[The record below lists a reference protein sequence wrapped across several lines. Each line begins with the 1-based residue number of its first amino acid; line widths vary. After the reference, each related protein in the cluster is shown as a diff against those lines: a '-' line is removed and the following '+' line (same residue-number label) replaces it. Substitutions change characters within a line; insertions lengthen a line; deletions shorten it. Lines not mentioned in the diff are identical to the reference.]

1 MTATPR
7 DTVLIFRLGSIGDT
21 VVALPCFHGIARR
34 FPDHRRVLLTNALT
48 NVRASSAE
56 SVLDGTGLIE
66 EVIYYPVG
74 DFSAR
79 LVLALRREIRRF
91 RPSALIYLAE
101 RPTAGPVL
109 RDIAFFKW
117 AGIARIIGAPW
128 RESMRSC
135 ITDPATGQLEHE
147 AERLARILQ
156 PSVPVSLAAPN
167 WDMHLSDGELARA
180 DAVLAPIAASRPV
193 IAIAP
198 GAKIA
203 AKDWGRDRWSDL
215 LRRLVPEHGELP
227 LVMIGA
233 ADERALCAEIAT
245 RWPAPV
251 LNLCGSS
258 TPREAAAVL
267 RRCRLLVCHDSGPM
281 HLAASQQTPCVALFG
296 NFNLPRKWYPYGDG
310 HFVVHEPR
318 GVGEISVQRVLD
330 AVRHALRTTQVSVAL
345 DRAAV

>member
-56 SVLDGTGLIE
+56 SVLDGTGLVD

-74 DFSAR
+74 DFSVR
-79 LVLALRREIRRF
+79 QVLTLRREIRRL
-91 RPSALIYLAE
+91 RPSLLIYLAE
-101 RPTAGPVL
+101 RLAAGPVL
-109 RDIAFFKW
+109 RDLAFFKGS
-117 AGIARIIGAPW
+117 GIPRIVGAPW
-128 RESMRSC
+128 RESLRRC
-135 ITDPATGQLEHE
+135 AIDPATGQLEHE
-147 AERLARILQ
+147 AERLARNLE
-156 PSVPVSLAAPN
+156 PFVPVSLAAPN
-167 WDMHLSDGELARA
+167 WDMHLSESELARA
-180 DAVLAPIAASRPV
+180 QAALAPIGASKSV

-198 GAKIA
+198 GAKVA
-203 AKDWGRDRWSDL
+203 AKDWGGDRWGEL
-215 LRRLVPEHGELP
+215 LRRLAPEYGAVP

-233 ADERALCAEIAT
+233 PDERALCAELAT

-251 LNLCGSS
+251 LNLCGFS

-267 RRCRLLVCHDSGPM
+267 RRCRLVVCHDSGPM

-296 NFNLPRKWYPYGDG
+296 NYNLPRKWYPYGDG
-310 HFVVHEPR
+310 HVVIHEPR
-318 GVGEISVQRVLD
+318 GMREIPVERVVD
-330 AVRHALRTTQVSVAL
+330 AIRAVLGHTLASVAL
-345 DRAAV
+345 DTAAV